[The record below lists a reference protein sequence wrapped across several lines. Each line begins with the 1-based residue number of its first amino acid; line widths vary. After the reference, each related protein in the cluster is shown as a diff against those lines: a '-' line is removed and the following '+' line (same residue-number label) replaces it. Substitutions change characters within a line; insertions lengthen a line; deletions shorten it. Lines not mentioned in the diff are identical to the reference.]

1 MKDIYYRK
9 IYPFD
14 KTVFEEKFNDR
25 TVPFHERIGSL
36 KPLGRKLEGR
46 VFKGEIKGNK
56 FEMCTYPDIWHFTTL
71 PRIKKIPVWMNP
83 SCLYGD
89 IQESDGQTIVN
100 CIIDLSTPH
109 KISFYNSIVIDC
121 LAIMFVILVMLVEG
135 FQPGGLIGIS
145 ICVLNAISSTSA
157 LQPHQSENEALIK
170 FMEDLEN

>member
-1 MKDIYYRK
+1 MKAICYRK

-14 KTVFEEKFNDR
+14 KTVFKEKFINR

-46 VFKGEIKGNK
+46 VFIGKIKGEQFKILT
-56 FEMCTYPDIWHFTTL
+56 FPDMYHLNIW
-71 PRIKKIPVWMNP
+71 PGIRKIPVWRNP
-83 SCLYGD
+83 SCIYGS
-89 IQESDGQTIVN
+89 IQELDGQTIVN

-109 KISFYNSIVIDC
+109 KIYFYKSIVIDC

-135 FQPGGLIGIS
+135 FQPGVLIVIG

>member
-1 MKDIYYRK
+1 MKAICYQK
-9 IYPFD
+9 IYPFERA
-14 KTVFEEKFNDR
+14 VFVQKFIAR

-100 CIIDLSTPH
+100 CIIDLSTSH
-109 KISFYNSIVIDC
+109 KIFYLSGMTIDC
-121 LAIMFVILVMLVEG
+121 FIILLFIIAMFME
-135 FQPGGLIGIS
+135 FQFGGLIAIA
-145 ICVLNAISSTSA
+145 ICVLDFIRSNSA
-157 LQPHQSENEALIK
+157 LHPHQSEHEALIQ

>member
-1 MKDIYYRK
+1 MLSEKTALFVECMVAEVSQFWK
-9 IYPFD
+9 PYPHSA
-14 KTVFEEKFNDR
+14 VEN
-25 TVPFHERIGSL
+25 
-36 KPLGRKLEGR
+36 
-46 VFKGEIKGNK
+46 
-56 FEMCTYPDIWHFTTL
+56 
-71 PRIKKIPVWMNP
+71 
-83 SCLYGD
+83 
-89 IQESDGQTIVN
+89 
-100 CIIDLSTPH
+100 